1 MSFPLDFLSHN
12 SAFAV
17 RYHTKKGNALL
28 GRSSQLDLVTDDPPR
43 ANFLSS
49 RKRPDCK
56 SDSMDEEDGRLP
68 QSLGNINQ
76 TADMGHFV
84 QGKVDD
90 VWEEN
95 GNEATATASSVP
107 THLTSIHGSTF
118 EQRLKHKLESADKDY
133 DGEHTPQCEMDGGDL
148 AITTA
153 LPANRKGA
161 KCL

>member
-28 GRSSQLDLVTDDPPR
+28 GRSSRLDLVTDDPAR

-95 GNEATATASSVP
+95 GNEATATVHRIIPFLSELYFGQN
-107 THLTSIHGSTF
+107 HIL
-118 EQRLKHKLESADKDY
+118 
-133 DGEHTPQCEMDGGDL
+133 
-148 AITTA
+148 
-153 LPANRKGA
+153 
-161 KCL
+161 